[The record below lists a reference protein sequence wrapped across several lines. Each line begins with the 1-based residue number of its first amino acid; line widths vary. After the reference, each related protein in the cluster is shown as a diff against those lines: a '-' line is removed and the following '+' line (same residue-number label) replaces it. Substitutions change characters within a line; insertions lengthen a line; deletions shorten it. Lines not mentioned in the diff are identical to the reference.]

1 MSSGNVNHFPKFQII
16 LDTSRSVSEQN
27 SLKLNLNLDLVLENL
42 KIMLIAWI
50 IKCSIIAKN
59 KNVSA
64 VCSLEENN
72 PDSGVVTV
80 R

>member
-42 KIMLIAWI
+42 KIMLIPWI
-50 IKCSIIAKN
+50 MKMPN
-59 KNVSA
+59 KIGKIQND
-64 VCSLEENN
+64 VCSLVLA
-72 PDSGVVTV
+72 SG
-80 R
+80 

>member
-42 KIMLIAWI
+42 KIMLIPWI
-50 IKCSIIAKN
+50 MKMLNKIGEI
-59 KNVSA
+59 KNVLC
-64 VCSLEENN
+64 VQF
-72 PDSGVVTV
+72 GV
-80 R
+80 

>member
-42 KIMLIAWI
+42 KIMLIPWI
-50 IKCSIIAKN
+50 MKMLNKIGEIKKLC
-59 KNVSA
+59 VQF
-64 VCSLEENN
+64 
-72 PDSGVVTV
+72 GV
-80 R
+80 

>member
-50 IKCSIIAKN
+50 IKMLNNWKN
-59 KNVSA
+59 KNRSA
-64 VCSLEENN
+64 VCSLAGGN
-72 PDSGVVTV
+72 
-80 R
+80 